1 MSTRA
6 TYEFVTDTDSVV
18 IYKHHDGY
26 PEGAA
31 QWLHAGD
38 TAETFQ
44 ANNEGFIEVTES
56 HERHGDTQFRYIVT
70 DVPFYYTNLVGLKN
84 VQAYE
89 REIGSDMWVQF
100 YDGLLSLFIE
110 RYAHI

>member
-89 REIGSDMWVQF
+89 REIGSDKWVQF